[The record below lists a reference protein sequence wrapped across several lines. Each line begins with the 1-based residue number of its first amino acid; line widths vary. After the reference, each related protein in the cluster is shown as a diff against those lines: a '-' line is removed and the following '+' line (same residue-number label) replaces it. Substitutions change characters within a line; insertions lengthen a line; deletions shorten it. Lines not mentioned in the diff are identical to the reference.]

1 MEEKNNEEIVSVQ
14 QNSAIG
20 ATIKSFILKV
30 QVFRCDQCRSV
41 LAFEDMARVIH
52 IPRIAECDYS
62 CCVRCIGAA
71 R

>member
-30 QVFRCDQCRSV
+30 IKYFVVINAV
-41 LAFEDMARVIH
+41 LYLLSRIRHESFTFHVLLNVI
-52 IPRIAECDYS
+52 IPIVS
-62 CCVRCIGAA
+62 PMLIKK
-71 R
+71 